1 MKLKNLLIL
10 ILCVVSIDLLAKDNT
25 FNISQYN
32 VVWDS
37 PSKNSSES
45 MPCGGGDIGTN
56 VWVENGDLLLY
67 LSRSGAFEENGV
79 MPKFGRI
86 RLRLNPNPFTGGEF
100 RQELE
105 LEKGYITIIG
115 KNNGL
120 SVKLKVWVDVF
131 NPVVHIETESN
142 KPLNADAFYE
152 SWRINDHTWTTTEEM
167 QCSRAY
173 FDGPEKAVI
182 RKDSVQFDNNR
193 VLFYHRNRDKS
204 IFDMTVSQQGLDK
217 VKDQL
222 WNPLLNLTFGGS
234 LEGDNMKPAGIVT
247 GKYAITDFKG
257 WKLST
262 VKPTNQLHLR
272 VILHKNQTPSN
283 KDFINELNSITA
295 KSKQEEKQS
304 AIRSANWWK
313 QYWERGHIAIN
324 TEKPDTSSLAWQV
337 GRNYNVF
344 RYQLG
349 CNAFGDYPT
358 KFNGGLFTFDPTYV
372 HANYVATPDH
382 RDWGGV
388 TFTAQNQRLLYWPML
403 KSGDFD
409 MIPQQLD
416 FYVNAQKNTEIRTEV
431 YWGHKGASFTEQM
444 ECFGLPVTFE
454 YGWNRPKDYPNGVE
468 YNRWLEY
475 VWDTSLEF
483 CMIALDKQQYDGQ
496 DIGKYI
502 PLIESC
508 LTFFNEHYQQEAL
521 KRTQTPLDGNGKLVI
536 FPGSG
541 AETFKVTY
549 NASST
554 VAALKTVLTRLLALP
569 IRYVGYERRGYWEKM
584 LKSIPEIP
592 TMEKDG
598 HKIIA
603 PAQAW
608 FRRQNH
614 ELTQLY
620 PVYPWGIYGV
630 GKPDL
635 QMAIDTWL
643 YGAETPTQKECPK
656 LSWHQEAIFCARLGL
671 TEEATKRETA
681 KMRDSG
687 RRFPTFWGPGHDWVP
702 DHNWGGSGM
711 IGLQEMLMQTD
722 GKRIMLF
729 PAWPKDWNVD
739 FKLHAPYN
747 TVVEGVLKNGKVENL
762 KVTPEIRKK
771 DVEIMLKD

>member
-1 MKLKNLLIL
+1 MKKIQVYLIALFFSISL
-10 ILCVVSIDLLAKDNT
+10 IAQNKS

-32 VVWDS
+32 VIWDT
-37 PSKNSSES
+37 PSKNSGES

-56 VWVENGDLLLY
+56 VWVEKGDLLLY

-86 RLRLNPNPFTGGEF
+86 RLRMNPNPFIGGDF

-105 LEKGYITIIG
+105 LEKGFVTISA

-131 NPVVHIETESN
+131 NPAVHVEVESN
-142 KPLNADAFYE
+142 NPVNADAFYE
-152 SWRINDHTWTTTEEM
+152 SWRTSDHTWTTTEEM
-167 QCSRAY
+167 QCSRGY
-173 FDGPEKAVI
+173 FEAPEKAVI

-204 IFDMTVSQQGLDK
+204 IFDMTVSQQGLDN

-257 WKLST
+257 WKLT
-262 VKPTNQLHLR
+262 TIKPTTQLHLR
-272 VILHKNQTPSN
+272 VILHKNQTASN
-283 KDFINELNSITA
+283 KDFINELSAINA
-295 KSKQEEKQS
+295 KAKQEEKQS

-349 CNAFGDYPT
+349 CNAFGNYPT
-358 KFNGGLFTFDPTYV
+358 KFNGGLFTFDPCYV

-416 FYVNAQKNTEIRTEV
+416 FYVNAQKNAEIRTEV

-483 CMIALDKQQYDGQ
+483 CMIALDKQQYDGE

-569 IRYVGYERRGYWEKM
+569 LRYVGYERRGYWEKM

-671 TEEATKRETA
+671 TDEAKKRETA
-681 KMRDSG
+681 KLRDSG

-729 PAWPKDWNVD
+729 PAWPKEWYVD

-747 TVVEGVLKNGKVENL
+747 TVIEGVLKNGKIENL
-762 KVTPEIRKK
+762 IVTPEIRKK
-771 DVEIMLKD
+771 DIEIMLKD